1 MGLLSWLRKL
11 FKRKKATHV
20 ITSTA
25 QSRYKNFSIKPTTT
39 EEKQRYIRIRI
50 KPATPITHPTRYQK
64 FFKKRRQPTTARK
77 LWRKNAKLE
86 DD

>member
-39 EEKQRYIRIRI
+39 EQKYVKMNVKVE
-50 KPATPITHPTRYQK
+50 PATLKVNEEEI
-64 FFKKRRQPTTARK
+64 KRSS
-77 LWRKNAKLE
+77 
-86 DD
+86 